1 MVVTRG
7 AQKITKRVIDAANPH
22 PKRFYI
28 WDLEIKGFG
37 LLVLPSGVKSYVFD
51 YRTAQAIKRRITIGQ
66 HGAWTP
72 DQARR
77 KAEEYRQVVRTGAD
91 PLGDKQALR
100 DAATVNAVFDAYL
113 LSEDFANK
121 AVETQAH
128 DRSRIERH
136 LRPLLGKKH
145 AHLLTAQ
152 DVQRAQKAIA
162 EGRTAADLK
171 TGKRGRSIVRGGP
184 VAAQMAIVSFRA
196 ICNWAIRGGLMTDNP
211 CRSLRLGTSATRD
224 VILEDSADYSRLFET
239 LARMESER
247 RIRPPVAD
255 AIRLIALTGCRR
267 SEAANLR
274 WSQVDLQRGR
284 IVLTPSAHKTGK
296 RTGKPR
302 IIALA
307 VAAQAVIA
315 RQPEGEAD
323 DYVFRPG
330 RSDGGAPDLSH
341 AWANVRA
348 EAKLPA
354 SIGLHGLRHSVASH
368 LAMGGAQAAEIM
380 AAMGH
385 RQISTAARYIHFA
398 DNARN
403 TLAERAAAP
412 ALAGMAASSSEGQA
426 EVVDLDRSRKR

>member
-1 MVVTRG
+1 VTRG
-7 AQKITKRVIDAANPH
+7 TQKITKRVVDAAVPQ
-22 PKRFYI
+22 PKRFHI
-28 WDLEIKGFG
+28 WDVEIKGFG
-37 LLVLPSGVKSYVFD
+37 LLVLPSGVKSYIFD
-51 YRTAQAIKRRITIGQ
+51 YRTPQAIKRRITIGQ

-72 DQARR
+72 EQARR
-77 KAEEYRQVVRTGAD
+77 KAEEYRQVVRAGAD

-100 DAATVNAVFDAYL
+100 DAATISAVFDAYL

-121 AVETQAH
+121 AAETQSH
-128 DRSRIERH
+128 DRARIERH

-145 AHLLTAQ
+145 PHLLTPQ

-162 EGRTAADLK
+162 EGHTRTDVK
-171 TGKRGRSIVRGGP
+171 TGKRGRAIVRGGR

-196 ICNWAIRGGLMTDNP
+196 ICNWAIREGLMADNP
-211 CRSLRLGTSATRD
+211 CRSLKLGTSATRD
-224 VILEDSADYSRLFET
+224 AILEDAADYARLFET

-247 RIRPPVAD
+247 RIRPAVAD
-255 AIRLIALTGCRR
+255 AIRLISLVGCRR

-284 IVLTPSAHKTGK
+284 IVLPPSAHKTGK
-296 RTGKPR
+296 ATAKPR
-302 IIALA
+302 IIGLPA
-307 VAAQAVIA
+307 AAQAVIA
-315 RQPEGEAD
+315 RQPEGDPD
-323 DYVFRPG
+323 DFVFRPG
-330 RSDGGAPDLSH
+330 RSDGGASDLSH
-341 AWANVRA
+341 VWAKVRA

-354 SIGLHGLRHSVASH
+354 NIGLHSLRHSVASH

-403 TLAERAAAP
+403 ALAERAASV
-412 ALAGMAASSSEGQA
+412 ALAGMAASSSKWSA
-426 EVVDLDRSRKR
+426 DVVKLAKGHK